1 MQKYLKS
8 AQVLKLNKAIEH
20 KGVMSAYCGNR
31 LKENCFIPEFKIP
44 RGNLFVRIENGTIV
58 DRG

>member
-20 KGVMSAYCGNR
+20 KGVM
-31 LKENCFIPEFKIP
+31 FD
-44 RGNLFVRIENGTIV
+44 
-58 DRG
+58 DRERKTGM